1 MVDLASRTTQAKIT
15 QVVLGPP
22 YAVHPPSNTTGGVYT
37 LKLDMARMA
46 KLSIKIF
53 GDQSRYATN

>member
-1 MVDLASRTTQAKIT
+1 
-15 QVVLGPP
+15 
-22 YAVHPPSNTTGGVYT
+22 VHPPSNTTGGVYT